1 MPCKLNAK
9 LLNENLEVIDN
20 VKVRFEPKTQS
31 VSFFDEELA
40 NSMFKIESTN
50 IVFMNKNSNVDISSY
65 IYINKLLYKIIK
77 LNIYD
82 TYLECLVYQCNN
94 IPVNIN
100 DVFDNNNILPKN
112 QHLNINNDM
121 DTPSTFSSIKR
132 KRRNNEIIPIPY
144 KVKHR
149 GDYLDVWIW

>member
-50 IVFMNKNSNVDISSY
+50 IVFMNKNSNVDISTY

-112 QHLNINNDM
+112 QLLNINNDM
-121 DTPSTFSSIKR
+121 DTPSTFRSIKR

-144 KVKHR
+144 KVK
-149 GDYLDVWIW
+149 

>member
-50 IVFMNKNSNVDISSY
+50 IVFMNKNLNVDISTY

-100 DVFDNNNILPKN
+100 DVFDKDNILPKN
-112 QHLNINNDM
+112 QLLNINNDM
-121 DTPSTFSSIKR
+121 DTPSTFRSIKR
-132 KRRNNEIIPIPY
+132 ERRNNEIIPIPY

-149 GDYLDVWIW
+149 GDYLDV

>member
-1 MPCKLNAK
+1 MPCKVNAK

-50 IVFMNKNSNVDISSY
+50 IVFMNKNSNVDISTY

-94 IPVNIN
+94 ITVNIN
-100 DVFDNNNILPKN
+100 DVFDKDNILPKN
-112 QHLNINNDM
+112 QLLNINNDM

-144 KVKHR
+144 KVK
-149 GDYLDVWIW
+149 

>member
-1 MPCKLNAK
+1 MPCKVDAK

-50 IVFMNKNSNVDISSY
+50 IVFMNKNSNVDISTY

-94 IPVNIN
+94 ITVNIN
-100 DVFDNNNILPKN
+100 DSFDKDNILPKN
-112 QHLNINNDM
+112 RLLNINNDM
-121 DTPSTFSSIKR
+121 DTPSTFRSIKR
-132 KRRNNEIIPIPY
+132 KSRNNEIIPIPY
-144 KVKHR
+144 KVK
-149 GDYLDVWIW
+149 

>member
-50 IVFMNKNSNVDISSY
+50 IVFMNKNLNVDISTY

-94 IPVNIN
+94 ITVNIN
-100 DVFDNNNILPKN
+100 DGFDKDNILPKN
-112 QHLNINNDM
+112 KPLNINNDM
-121 DTPSTFSSIKR
+121 DTPSTFRSIKR
-132 KRRNNEIIPIPY
+132 KCRNNEIIPIPY
-144 KVKHR
+144 KVR
-149 GDYLDVWIW
+149 

>member
-50 IVFMNKNSNVDISSY
+50 IVFMNKNLNVDISTY

-100 DVFDNNNILPKN
+100 DVFDKDNILPKN
-112 QHLNINNDM
+112 QLLNINNDR

-149 GDYLDVWIW
+149 GDYLDV

>member
-1 MPCKLNAK
+1 MPCKLDAK

-50 IVFMNKNSNVDISSY
+50 IVFMNKNPNVDISTY

-112 QHLNINNDM
+112 QLLNINNDM
-121 DTPSTFSSIKR
+121 DTPSTFRSIKR
-132 KRRNNEIIPIPY
+132 ERRNNEIIPIPY
-144 KVKHR
+144 KVR
-149 GDYLDVWIW
+149 

>member
-50 IVFMNKNSNVDISSY
+50 IVFMNKNLNVDISTY

-94 IPVNIN
+94 ITVNIN
-100 DVFDNNNILPKN
+100 DSFDKDNILPKN
-112 QHLNINNDM
+112 RLLNINNDM

-144 KVKHR
+144 KVKQR
-149 GDYLDVWIW
+149 

>member
-1 MPCKLNAK
+1 MPCKVNAK

-50 IVFMNKNSNVDISSY
+50 IVFMNKNSNVDISTY

-94 IPVNIN
+94 ITVNIN
-100 DVFDNNNILPKN
+100 DVFDKDNILPKN
-112 QHLNINNDM
+112 QRLNINNDM
-121 DTPSTFSSIKR
+121 DTPSTFRSIKR

-144 KVKHR
+144 KVR
-149 GDYLDVWIW
+149 

>member
-1 MPCKLNAK
+1 MPCKLDAK

-50 IVFMNKNSNVDISSY
+50 IVFMNKNPNVDISTY

-112 QHLNINNDM
+112 RLLNINNDM
-121 DTPSTFSSIKR
+121 DTPSTFRSIKR
-132 KRRNNEIIPIPY
+132 KSRNNEIIPIPY
-144 KVKHR
+144 KVR
-149 GDYLDVWIW
+149 

>member
-1 MPCKLNAK
+1 MPCKLDAK

-50 IVFMNKNSNVDISSY
+50 IVFMNKNTNVDISTY

-100 DVFDNNNILPKN
+100 DVFDKDNVLPKN

-144 KVKHR
+144 KVR
-149 GDYLDVWIW
+149 

>member
-1 MPCKLNAK
+1 MPCKVNAK

-50 IVFMNKNSNVDISSY
+50 IVFMNKNLNVDISTY

-94 IPVNIN
+94 ITVNIN
-100 DVFDNNNILPKN
+100 DVFDKDNVLPKN
-112 QHLNINNDM
+112 QRLNINNDM
-121 DTPSTFSSIKR
+121 DTPSTFRSIKR
-132 KRRNNEIIPIPY
+132 TRRNNEIIPIPY
-144 KVKHR
+144 KVR
-149 GDYLDVWIW
+149 

>member
-1 MPCKLNAK
+1 MPCKLDAK

-31 VSFFDEELA
+31 ISFFDEELA

-50 IVFMNKNSNVDISSY
+50 IVFMNKNLNVDISTY

-94 IPVNIN
+94 ITVNIN
-100 DVFDNNNILPKN
+100 DVFDKDNILPKN
-112 QHLNINNDM
+112 QRLNINNDM
-121 DTPSTFSSIKR
+121 DTPSTFRSIKR

-144 KVKHR
+144 KVR
-149 GDYLDVWIW
+149 

>member
-50 IVFMNKNSNVDISSY
+50 IVFMNKNLNVDISTY

-94 IPVNIN
+94 ITVNIN
-100 DVFDNNNILPKN
+100 DGFDKDNILPKN
-112 QHLNINNDM
+112 KPLNINNDM
-121 DTPSTFSSIKR
+121 DTPSTFRSIKR
-132 KRRNNEIIPIPY
+132 ERRNNEIIPIPY
-144 KVKHR
+144 KVKQR
-149 GDYLDVWIW
+149 

>member
-50 IVFMNKNSNVDISSY
+50 IVFMNKNSNVDISTY

-100 DVFDNNNILPKN
+100 DVFDKDNILPKN
-112 QHLNINNDM
+112 QLLNINNDM

-149 GDYLDVWIW
+149 GDYLDV

>member
-1 MPCKLNAK
+1 MPCKLDAK

-50 IVFMNKNSNVDISSY
+50 IVFMNKNLNVDISTY

-77 LNIYD
+77 LNTYD

-94 IPVNIN
+94 ITVNIN
-100 DVFDNNNILPKN
+100 DGFDKDNILPKN
-112 QHLNINNDM
+112 KPLNINNDM
-121 DTPSTFSSIKR
+121 NTPSTFSSIKR

-149 GDYLDVWIW
+149 GDYLDV

>member
-1 MPCKLNAK
+1 MPCKLDAK

-50 IVFMNKNSNVDISSY
+50 IVFMNKNTNVDISTY

-100 DVFDNNNILPKN
+100 DVFDKDNILPKN
-112 QHLNINNDM
+112 QRLNINNDM

-144 KVKHR
+144 KVR
-149 GDYLDVWIW
+149 

>member
-1 MPCKLNAK
+1 MPCKLDAK

-50 IVFMNKNSNVDISSY
+50 IVFMNKNSNVDISTY

-112 QHLNINNDM
+112 QLLNINNDM
-121 DTPSTFSSIKR
+121 DTPSTFRSIKR
-132 KRRNNEIIPIPY
+132 ERRNNEIIPIPY
-144 KVKHR
+144 KVR
-149 GDYLDVWIW
+149 

>member
-1 MPCKLNAK
+1 MPCKLDAK

-50 IVFMNKNSNVDISSY
+50 IVFMNKNSNVDISTY

-100 DVFDNNNILPKN
+100 DSFDKDNILPKN
-112 QHLNINNDM
+112 RLLNINNDV
-121 DTPSTFSSIKR
+121 DTPSTFRSIKR
-132 KRRNNEIIPIPY
+132 KSRNNEIIPIPY
-144 KVKHR
+144 KVR
-149 GDYLDVWIW
+149 

>member
-1 MPCKLNAK
+1 MPCKVNAK

-50 IVFMNKNSNVDISSY
+50 IVFMNKNSNVDISTY

-100 DVFDNNNILPKN
+100 DVFDKDNILPKN
-112 QHLNINNDM
+112 RHLNINNDM

-144 KVKHR
+144 KVK
-149 GDYLDVWIW
+149 

>member
-1 MPCKLNAK
+1 MPCKVNAK

-50 IVFMNKNSNVDISSY
+50 IVFMNKNSNVDISTY

-94 IPVNIN
+94 ITVNIN

-112 QHLNINNDM
+112 QRLNINNDM
-121 DTPSTFSSIKR
+121 DTPSTFRSIKR

-144 KVKHR
+144 KVR
-149 GDYLDVWIW
+149 

>member
-20 VKVRFEPKTQS
+20 VQVRFEPKTQS

-50 IVFMNKNSNVDISSY
+50 IVFMNKNSNVDISTY

-100 DVFDNNNILPKN
+100 DSFDKYNILPKN
-112 QHLNINNDM
+112 QLLNINNDM

-144 KVKHR
+144 KVK
-149 GDYLDVWIW
+149 

>member
-1 MPCKLNAK
+1 MPCKVNAK

-20 VKVRFEPKTQS
+20 IKVRFEPKTQS
-31 VSFFDEELA
+31 ISFFDEELA

-50 IVFMNKNSNVDISSY
+50 IVFMNKNSNVDISTY

-94 IPVNIN
+94 ITVNIN

-112 QHLNINNDM
+112 QLLNINNDM

-144 KVKHR
+144 KVKQR
-149 GDYLDVWIW
+149 

>member
-1 MPCKLNAK
+1 MPCKVDAK

-50 IVFMNKNSNVDISSY
+50 IVFMNKNTNVDISTY

-100 DVFDNNNILPKN
+100 DVFDKDNILPKN
-112 QHLNINNDM
+112 RHLNINNDM

-144 KVKHR
+144 KVK
-149 GDYLDVWIW
+149 

>member
-1 MPCKLNAK
+1 MPCKLDAK

-50 IVFMNKNSNVDISSY
+50 IVFMNKNSNVDISTY

-94 IPVNIN
+94 ITVNIN
-100 DVFDNNNILPKN
+100 DVFDKDNILPKN
-112 QHLNINNDM
+112 QRLNINNDM
-121 DTPSTFSSIKR
+121 DTPSTFRSIKR
-132 KRRNNEIIPIPY
+132 KHRNNEIIPIPY
-144 KVKHR
+144 QVR
-149 GDYLDVWIW
+149 

>member
-1 MPCKLNAK
+1 MPCKLDAK
-9 LLNENLEVIDN
+9 LLNENLEVIDS

-50 IVFMNKNSNVDISSY
+50 IVFMNKNSNVDISTY

-100 DVFDNNNILPKN
+100 DSFDKYNILPKK
-112 QHLNINNDM
+112 QLLNINNDM

-144 KVKHR
+144 KVK
-149 GDYLDVWIW
+149 

>member
-1 MPCKLNAK
+1 MPCKLDAK

-50 IVFMNKNSNVDISSY
+50 IVFMNKNLNVDISTY

-94 IPVNIN
+94 ITVNIN
-100 DVFDNNNILPKN
+100 DSFDKDNILPKN
-112 QHLNINNDM
+112 RLLNINNDM

-144 KVKHR
+144 KVKQR
-149 GDYLDVWIW
+149 

>member
-1 MPCKLNAK
+1 MPCKVNAK

-50 IVFMNKNSNVDISSY
+50 IVFMNKNSNVDISTY

-100 DVFDNNNILPKN
+100 DVFDKDNILPKN

-144 KVKHR
+144 KVR
-149 GDYLDVWIW
+149 

>member
-1 MPCKLNAK
+1 MPCKLDAK

-50 IVFMNKNSNVDISSY
+50 IVFMNKNTNVDISTY

-94 IPVNIN
+94 ITVNIN
-100 DVFDNNNILPKN
+100 DSFDKDNILPKN
-112 QHLNINNDM
+112 RLLNINNDM
-121 DTPSTFSSIKR
+121 DTPSTFRSIKR
-132 KRRNNEIIPIPY
+132 KSRNNEIIPIPY
-144 KVKHR
+144 KVK
-149 GDYLDVWIW
+149 

>member
-50 IVFMNKNSNVDISSY
+50 IVFMNKNSNVDISTY

-94 IPVNIN
+94 ITVNIN
-100 DVFDNNNILPKN
+100 DVFDKDNILPKN

-144 KVKHR
+144 KVR
-149 GDYLDVWIW
+149 

>member
-20 VKVRFEPKTQS
+20 VKVRFEPRTQS

-50 IVFMNKNSNVDISSY
+50 IVFMNKNLNVDISTY

-112 QHLNINNDM
+112 QLLNINNDM

-144 KVKHR
+144 KVKQR
-149 GDYLDVWIW
+149 

>member
-50 IVFMNKNSNVDISSY
+50 IVFMNKNLNVDISTY

-100 DVFDNNNILPKN
+100 DVFDENNILPKN
-112 QHLNINNDM
+112 RHLNINNDM
-121 DTPSTFSSIKR
+121 DTPSTFSSIRR

-149 GDYLDVWIW
+149 GDYLDV

>member
-1 MPCKLNAK
+1 MPCKLDAK

-50 IVFMNKNSNVDISSY
+50 IVFMNKNPNVDISTY

-100 DVFDNNNILPKN
+100 DVFDNNILPKN
-112 QHLNINNDM
+112 QLLNINNDM
-121 DTPSTFSSIKR
+121 DTPSTFRSIKR

-144 KVKHR
+144 KVR
-149 GDYLDVWIW
+149 

>member
-1 MPCKLNAK
+1 MPCKVNAK
-9 LLNENLEVIDN
+9 LLNENLEVIDS

-50 IVFMNKNSNVDISSY
+50 IVFMNKNLNVDISTY

-100 DVFDNNNILPKN
+100 DVFDKDNILPKN
-112 QHLNINNDM
+112 QRLNINNDM
-121 DTPSTFSSIKR
+121 DTPSTFRSIKR

-144 KVKHR
+144 KVR
-149 GDYLDVWIW
+149 

>member
-1 MPCKLNAK
+1 MPCKVNAK
-9 LLNENLEVIDN
+9 LLNENLEVIDD

-50 IVFMNKNSNVDISSY
+50 IVFMNKNSNVDISTY

-100 DVFDNNNILPKN
+100 DVFDKDNILPKN
-112 QHLNINNDM
+112 RLLNINNDM
-121 DTPSTFSSIKR
+121 DTPSTFRSIKR
-132 KRRNNEIIPIPY
+132 TRRNNEIIPIPY
-144 KVKHR
+144 KVR
-149 GDYLDVWIW
+149 

>member
-1 MPCKLNAK
+1 MPCKLDAK

-50 IVFMNKNSNVDISSY
+50 IVFMNKNLNVDISTY

-100 DVFDNNNILPKN
+100 DVFDKDNILPKN
-112 QHLNINNDM
+112 RLLNINNDM
-121 DTPSTFSSIKR
+121 DTPSTFRSIKR
-132 KRRNNEIIPIPY
+132 ERRNNEIIPIPY

-149 GDYLDVWIW
+149 GDYLDV

>member
-1 MPCKLNAK
+1 MPCKVNAK

-50 IVFMNKNSNVDISSY
+50 IVFMNKNSNVDISTY

-94 IPVNIN
+94 ITVNIN
-100 DVFDNNNILPKN
+100 DVFDKDNILPKN
-112 QHLNINNDM
+112 QLLNINNDM

-144 KVKHR
+144 KVKQR
-149 GDYLDVWIW
+149 

>member
-50 IVFMNKNSNVDISSY
+50 IVFMNKNSNVDISTY

-100 DVFDNNNILPKN
+100 DSFDKNNILPKN
-112 QHLNINNDM
+112 QLLNINNDM
-121 DTPSTFSSIKR
+121 DTPSTFSSVRSIKR

-144 KVKHR
+144 KVK
-149 GDYLDVWIW
+149 

>member
-1 MPCKLNAK
+1 MPCKLDAK

-50 IVFMNKNSNVDISSY
+50 IVFMNKNTNVDISTY

-94 IPVNIN
+94 ITVNIN
-100 DVFDNNNILPKN
+100 DVFDKDNILPKN
-112 QHLNINNDM
+112 RLLNINNDM
-121 DTPSTFSSIKR
+121 DTPSTFRSIKR
-132 KRRNNEIIPIPY
+132 KSRNNEIIPIPY
-144 KVKHR
+144 KVKQR
-149 GDYLDVWIW
+149 

>member
-50 IVFMNKNSNVDISSY
+50 IVFMNKNSNVDISTY

-94 IPVNIN
+94 IPVT
-100 DVFDNNNILPKN
+100 
-112 QHLNINNDM
+112 NNDSF
-121 DTPSTFSSIKR
+121 DKY
-132 KRRNNEIIPIPY
+132 NN
-144 KVKHR
+144 
-149 GDYLDVWIW
+149 